1 MAHAWTPDLELF
13 ERTDRCQLS
22 LVGVATG
29 HGATLQ
35 DAANDLLVRLHDLGL
50 ALRRSGLRLSGEIG
64 RLDPR
69 IAGFLWEIGEIVA
82 RGGDLRTRVFGSA

>member
-1 MAHAWTPDLELF
+1 MAQAWTPDLELH

-22 LVGVATG
+22 LVGVTTG

-50 ALRRSGLRLSGEIG
+50 ALRRSGLRLTGEVG
-64 RLDPR
+64 RPDPR
-69 IAGFLWEIGEIVA
+69 VSGFLWEIGEIVA
-82 RGGDLRTRVFGSA
+82 RGGDLRARVFGPA